1 MAFGSQEENQDAKL
15 ERRGR
20 PKLGKITAKLEMGN
34 FEAPS
39 YGIHVHYWIFMGWL
53 NGHKFIH

>member
-39 YGIHVHYWIFMGWL
+39 YGIHVHYWIWL
-53 NGHKFIH
+53 AEWT